1 MGDRES
7 VYGFAA
13 VGLDVIPVQENDEAG
28 RLLRKL
34 AESDYAI
41 IYMTERVYHYLHN
54 EIAKYEDALTP
65 AIVPIPGVSGTSGLG
80 VAMIKKSVERAIG
93 SDILF
98 GGKSNA

>member
-13 VGLDVIPVQENDEAG
+13 VGLDVIPARENDEAG

-34 AESDYAI
+34 ADSDYAV
-41 IYMTERVYHYLHN
+41 IYMTERMYHYLRD
-54 EIAKYEDALTP
+54 EISKYEDALTP
-65 AIVPIPGVSGTSGLG
+65 AIIPIPGASGTNGLG

-98 GGKSNA
+98 GGKK